1 MSNLDNSKNNI
12 NNRNFT
18 STNYNVNNNHP
29 LIQNSQE
36 YLYVNKYISIHSEDR
51 DLVKYPNSS
60 DFEIELPEDYLNIA
74 GIRLEQ
80 WAFPSNYNTFS
91 AANNNIKLSFL
102 IDNPYNPNEN
112 SFNDLLSQRIFQA
125 LFLNMNNPYEIIIEE
140 GFYNPNQFTTELQ
153 NKLNDAV
160 TVYLLSYFQEQG
172 WDDSIQELNENDGYQ
187 RFVIAYNLVSLKVW
201 FGNQA
206 DGFKI
211 LNNNE
216 NSTSSLNNDICVS
229 NKNQVPNGSNYGLS
243 SFIGL
248 PRYNISSINS
258 SIAVIGP
265 NITIYNGI
273 AVPRFFYGSVNGAD
287 NGYWLLPVSGY
298 PGCNVHWIESPY
310 KLNILGE
317 AYFYMELAGQNCIDE
332 TQPWNKS
339 IFTSTTNQSNGIVNS
354 SFAKIPVPSTP
365 LSQWFDK
372 ESKPTKWYLPPAE
385 RIRKLKIKFRYH
397 NGQLVDF
404 GLFNYSFM
412 LQFILVTPQILRTS
426 QSVIYPPIT
435 TN

>member
-1 MSNLDNSKNNI
+1 MSNFANPKNNI

-91 AANNNIKLSFL
+91 AVNNNIKLSF
-102 IDNPYNPNEN
+102 IINNPYNPNEN
-112 SFNDLLSQRIFQA
+112 SFSDLLAQQIFEA
-125 LFLNMNNPYEIIIEE
+125 LFINKNNPYEIIIEE
-140 GFYNPNQFTTELQ
+140 GFYNPNQFTNELQ
-153 NKLNDAV
+153 NKLNDVV
-160 TVYLLSYFQEQG
+160 TRHLLAYFTEQG
-172 WDDSIQELNENDGYQ
+172 WNESIQTLNENGGYQ
-187 RFVIAYNLVSLKVW
+187 RFIIAYNLVSLKLW

-206 DGFKI
+206 DGFTI
-211 LNNNE
+211 LNNSGN
-216 NSTSSLNNDICVS
+216 SSLTNNICTPH
-229 NKNQVPNGSNYGLS
+229 KNQVPDSSNYGLS

-248 PRYNISSINS
+248 PNYNISSIDS
-258 SIAVIGP
+258 SIASIGP
-265 NITIYNGI
+265 NITIYNNI
-273 AVPRFFYGSVNGAD
+273 IVPRFFYDSVNSAD

-317 AYFYMELAGQNCIDE
+317 AYFYMELVGQNCIDD

-339 IFTSTTNQSNGIVNS
+339 NFTLTTNQSNGIVNS

-372 ESKPTKWYLPPAE
+372 ESKPIKWYLPPAE
-385 RIRKLKIKFRYH
+385 RIRKLRIKFRYH

-412 LQFILVTPQILRTS
+412 LQFILLTPQILSSS
-426 QSVIYPPIT
+426 QCVIYPPIT